1 MPIDIAYT
9 PSVEPGAYEAVCT
22 DVEVRE
28 KDGNNYRRW
37 TFTLTDGSDK
47 QVTATSSMSVSP
59 KSKGGKWIAALLGR
73 QPAMGESVEVIGQP
87 CTIGVT
93 LNDEGF
99 STIESVLPRKAG
111 GRTRTPA
118 AESVASSESAPSPA
132 TPLPGMVSD
141 ELPF

>member
-1 MPIDIAYT
+1 MPIEIAYT

-37 TFTLTDGSDK
+37 TFTLVDNPDK
-47 QVTATSSMSVSP
+47 SVTATSSMSVSP
-59 KSKGGKWIAALLGR
+59 KSKGGKWIAALIGR
-73 QPAMGESVEVIGQP
+73 PPVMGESVEVIGAP

-93 LNDEGF
+93 LNDDGF
-99 STIESVLPRKAG
+99 STIESVLPRKAAPARKAPVNAVDAPTTTTTHDG
-111 GRTRTPA
+111 GT
-118 AESVASSESAPSPA
+118 ED
-132 TPLPGMVSD
+132 D

>member
-1 MPIDIAYT
+1 VPIEIAYT

-37 TFTLTDGSDK
+37 TFTLVDGSDK
-47 QVTATSSMSVSP
+47 SVTATSSMSVSP

-73 QPAMGESVEVIGQP
+73 QPAVGESVEIVGLP

-93 LNDEGF
+93 LNDDGF
-99 STIESVLPRKAG
+99 STIESVLPRKAA
-111 GRTRTPA
+111 PA
-118 AESVASSESAPSPA
+118 RKA
-132 TPLPGMVSD
+132 TYAGD
-141 ELPF
+141 EADKAQATHAAQEGDDLPF